1 MNNVFFSFNQ
11 IQLTH
16 KTPVQGQMMA
26 AQPFILLLPL
36 IYETSMNT
44 LTLMNNLY
52 ERSQNQSLIQFVQ
65 KILKRCNDYGK

>member
-1 MNNVFFSFNQ
+1 
-11 IQLTH
+11 
-16 KTPVQGQMMA
+16 MA